1 MIPIL
6 KKNFLSLL
14 LVAFLLLSGVSSCK
28 KEKAQGVPLVAVD
41 IRLYSTDPSFV
52 PLNPVGGWAYVAGGN
67 RGILVYRSS
76 QTDFVA
82 FDRTC
87 TYNPADD
94 NELIKVDANNNVI
107 AVDAHCGS
115 KFFIANGS
123 VSQGPATLPLKAYQT
138 SYDGTMLHIFN

>member
-1 MIPIL
+1 MIPIP
-6 KKNFLSLL
+6 KKKFLSL
-14 LVAFLLLSGVSSCK
+14 FLLSLALITGGSSCR

-52 PLNPVGGWAYVAGGN
+52 PLNPVGGWAYVSGGN
-67 RGILVYRSS
+67 RGIVIYRRS
-76 QTDFVA
+76 QTDFMA

-94 NELIKVDANNNVI
+94 NELIKVDPNNNVI

-115 KFFIANGS
+115 KFLITDGS
-123 VSQGPATLPLKAYQT
+123 VNQGPATLPLKSYQT